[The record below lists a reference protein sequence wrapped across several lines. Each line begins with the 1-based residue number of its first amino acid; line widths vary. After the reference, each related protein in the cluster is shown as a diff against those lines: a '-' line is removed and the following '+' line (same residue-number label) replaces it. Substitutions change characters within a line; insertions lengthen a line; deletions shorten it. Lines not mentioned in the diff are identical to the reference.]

1 MANRIYSNVELMAI
15 PTKDSHLVNKGF
27 VMGLLNERLMDGVK
41 AVIIEDINA
50 TYDPVAMTLT
60 QNAGTAINS
69 DGVTLEVNDEI
80 LYIGGTDKTQLGR
93 YVVTVAP
100 TVAEESKVVTSLGA
114 TNTGIVTLGD
124 VTVDKAV
131 FETGIGTLTSGTYS
145 FVYSDAT
152 TSWTYNGADV
162 DIATTYGITIATE
175 TPLNNDTIDIVY
187 TSEVLGVPAVLTRS
201 ENYNT
206 SEKIKSGQLIPV
218 HNGDLYGE
226 KIMVLT
232 TNNPITLDTTPLNYE
247 MYKGV
252 EAGATIY
259 EEVFTGDDTTPV
271 TEKIITHAL
280 ATKKLSINIY
290 DEATGEKVYFATKIV
305 DENVVQINSD
315 VELLSADQFRVVIIA
330 E

>member
-1 MANRIYSNVELMAI
+1 MAKIYSNVELMAT
-15 PTKDSHLVNKGF
+15 PTKDSHLVNLGF
-27 VMGLLNERLMDGVK
+27 VKGLISERLMDGVK

-93 YVVTVAP
+93 YVITVAP

-114 TNTGIVTLGD
+114 TNTGIITLSD
-124 VTVDKAV
+124 ITVDKAV
-131 FETGIGTLTSGTYS
+131 FERGIGTLTSGTYS

-175 TPLNNDTIDIVY
+175 TPANADTIDIVY
-187 TSEVLGVPAVLTRS
+187 TPEVLGVPAGLTSS
-201 ENYNT
+201 ESYNA

-218 HNGDLYGE
+218 HIGDLYGE
-226 KIMVLT
+226 KIMILT

-247 MYKGV
+247 IYKGV
-252 EAGATIY
+252 EAGAKVY
-259 EEVFTGDDTTPV
+259 EKVFTGDDTTPV
-271 TEKIITHAL
+271 TEVTITHAL

-290 DEATGEKVYFATKIV
+290 DEDGGKVYFATKIV

-315 VELLSADQFRVVIIA
+315 VELLSDDKFRVVIIA